1 MDQFMSVITDNP
13 TAGRVSAWT
22 TIVLATAC
30 GVMATNL
37 YAAQPLA
44 GLIRADLGLSP
55 KATGLI
61 VTVMQVGYGAGL
73 LLIVPLS
80 DLVENR
86 RLAIVMILLSA
97 LALLAAALAPGAV
110 PFFVAAL
117 LIGFGTV
124 AVQVLIPY
132 AAQIAPE
139 AERGRVVGNVMSGLL
154 LGVMLARPVSS
165 FIAARSSWHAVFFLS
180 AAAMIV
186 LASVLGLALPRH
198 RPTSKLRY
206 GELLASMG
214 RLVATTPVLRRRTIY
229 HACLGAAFGLFWT
242 VTPLLL
248 AGQVFQLSQNGIGLF
263 ALAGVSGAIAAPMA
277 GRAADRGWG
286 RAVTA
291 SAMVAVIGGF
301 LMMHFVSGGGPEA
314 LGLLVAA
321 AILVDFGVCA
331 NMAVGQRMIFSIG
344 PALRGRLNGLYTAG
358 FFTGSAA
365 GAALGGWTFAQ
376 HGWPATAW
384 VGVALPV
391 AGFLYFLTD

>member
-1 MDQFMSVITDNP
+1 
-13 TAGRVSAWT
+13 
-22 TIVLATAC
+22 
-30 GVMATNL
+30 
-37 YAAQPLA
+37 
-44 GLIRADLGLSP
+44 
-55 KATGLI
+55 
-61 VTVMQVGYGAGL
+61 
-73 LLIVPLS
+73 
-80 DLVENR
+80 
-86 RLAIVMILLSA
+86 
-97 LALLAAALAPGAV
+97 
-110 PFFVAAL
+110 
-117 LIGFGTV
+117 
-124 AVQVLIPY
+124 
-132 AAQIAPE
+132 
-139 AERGRVVGNVMSGLL
+139 
-154 LGVMLARPVSS
+154 
-165 FIAARSSWHAVFFLS
+165 
-180 AAAMIV
+180 
-186 LASVLGLALPRH
+186 
-198 RPTSKLRY
+198 
-206 GELLASMG
+206 
-214 RLVATTPVLRRRTIY
+214 VLRRRTIY